1 MNNDVIYTNIPLM
14 EALYDVSEKVSG
26 ELSQM
31 FREIASTLEKGEANS
46 VFDIFNNIYGKY
58 ENDLSFKKEDY
69 SIVSDFFR
77 TLGETGVFGQDSTS

>member
-46 VFDIFNNIYGKY
+46 AFDIFNNI
-58 ENDLSFKKEDY
+58 F
-69 SIVSDFFR
+69 SIFNSKCYFNYNI
-77 TLGETGVFGQDSTS
+77 